1 MLIYT
6 IMPMK
11 EIFPDKSEKQK
22 TFKAIS
28 GGLLEV
34 DKQNKITRIIST
46 DPKNYLRYEL
56 GELSEN
62 S

>member
-1 MLIYT
+1 
-6 IMPMK
+6 MK
-11 EIFPDKSEKQK
+11 EIFPNKSEKQK
-22 TFKAIS
+22 TFKSIS
-28 GGLLEV
+28 GGILEL

-56 GELSEN
+56 GEFSEN